1 MPPWFVT
8 RTPMPCEFSMVWRS
22 AGPSGALPKASFL
35 ITGFSRASEGAPAR
49 IEDNER
55 RIIRRRAVFRVGI
68 GAPGNKRHILPPW
81 LPVGLYDGLCRGGW
95 GSLWILAETDGNE
108 TGGKM
113 ARNHA

>member
-49 IEDNER
+49 IEDIER
-55 RIIRRRAVFRVGI
+55 RIIRRRAVFRVRIGVPVNESNILTCGRLLDYMTACAVGGGI
-68 GAPGNKRHILPPW
+68 ALDVS
-81 LPVGLYDGLCRGGW
+81 L
-95 GSLWILAETDGNE
+95 GS
-108 TGGKM
+108 
-113 ARNHA
+113 

>member
-1 MPPWFVT
+1 MTFLSQALNKTKMPPYFVT
-8 RTPMPCEFSMVWRS
+8 RTSIPCEFAIVYTSTR
-22 AGPSGALPKASFL
+22 PSEVLPKASFL

-81 LPVGLYDGLCRGGW
+81 LSVGLYDGLCRGGW
-95 GSLWILAETDGNE
+95 GRFGF
-108 TGGKM
+108 
-113 ARNHA
+113 